1 MKQGEFVMDFVRLS
15 DLLDQAEQKWH
26 VPACECVVYIDHHK
40 VFYHSAGF
48 SDAKR
53 TAPAGPGDTYF
64 IYSFTKLFT
73 MTLTMRLIE
82 KGFLSLTDPVEK
94 YLPAWMSA
102 AVRQGERVI
111 PSPVKPTVFHLMT
124 MTAGLNY
131 SLSAAPIQELLA
143 RSPETVT
150 LRMLADRLAEAPL
163 DFIPGER
170 FQYSLCHDLLGA
182 VLESATG
189 RTFSD
194 LMRENLF
201 EPLGMTTTTF
211 FPTTAHLQAMSQPY
225 QYDAS
230 TDSLLCLEKTNPFV
244 FSPGF
249 ASGGAGLVSVSSELI
264 LLCDALACGGVTSS
278 GERILS
284 EESLRRMT
292 KDHMT
297 PAQKMAFNHMKPH
310 PYSYGLGVRTL
321 TADTGKA
328 RAGEFGWDGAAGA
341 YNLMDRE
348 RRLSLV
354 YTQHI
359 LDHGMSFSE
368 IHPLL
373 RDLIYEIVET

>member
-102 AVRQGERVI
+102 
-111 PSPVKPTVFHLMT
+111 
-124 MTAGLNY
+124 
-131 SLSAAPIQELLA
+131 
-143 RSPETVT
+143 
-150 LRMLADRLAEAPL
+150 
-163 DFIPGER
+163 
-170 FQYSLCHDLLGA
+170 A

-284 EESLRRMT
+284 EESLRLMT

-297 PAQKMAFNHMKPH
+297 PVQKKVFNQMKPH